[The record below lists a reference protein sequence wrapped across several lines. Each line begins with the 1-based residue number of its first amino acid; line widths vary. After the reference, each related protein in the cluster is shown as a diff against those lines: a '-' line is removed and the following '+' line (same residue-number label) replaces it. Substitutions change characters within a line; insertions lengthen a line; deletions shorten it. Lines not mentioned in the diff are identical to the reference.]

1 MLSQVRTKVRALI
14 EDIAKSDFEVFTYT
28 NSSIF
33 KLSEPNILSIVEV
46 TKNSSVLGSGDYSY
60 DSTTNKLTITVALI
74 QGDIITV
81 NYTYTKYSDTEL
93 TEYVRAAIVWVSVYG
108 SDETDYE
115 IENEGFYPTPDNKT
129 LDLFA
134 LISSILIK
142 PNYTIYRL
150 PNLTV
155 RYPRNKSKEEK
166 IRVLV
171 MQFNSGLGVTG
182 VLEFN

>member
-1 MLSQVRTKVRALI
+1 MLNQVRTKIRALI
-14 EDIAKSDFEVFTYT
+14 EDFTKSDFEVFTYT

-33 KLSEPNILSIVEV
+33 ILSESNIVSIVEV
-46 TKNSSVLGSGDYSY
+46 SKNSSVLGSGDYSY
-60 DSTTNKLTITVALI
+60 DSTTNKLTIIGSLI

-93 TEYVRAAIVWVSVYG
+93 TEYVRAAIVWISIFGYE
-108 SDETDYE
+108 ETDYE
-115 IENEGFYPTPDNKT
+115 IENDDFYPTPDNKT

-134 LISSILIK
+134 LISSIIIK

-155 RYPRNKSKEEK
+155 KYPRNKSKEEK
-166 IRVLV
+166 IEKLIVR
-171 MQFNSGLGVTG
+171 FNRGLGISEVI
-182 VLEFN
+182 EFY